1 MIAEENNMQKQIKT
15 ESVADFVARGGEIKK
30 VSAKGPK
37 RTYIKVIKDAALDE
51 EIDFDALPAALKIK
65 YGIR

>member
-1 MIAEENNMQKQIKT
+1 MQKNIVKT
-15 ESVADFVARGGEIKK
+15 ETMAEFLARGGTIKK
-30 VSAKGPK
+30 VNAKGSK
-37 RTYIKVIKDAALDE
+37 KTINKVMEEAELDQ